1 MEHTPDDDDPRL
13 DIVIE
18 LTGVEGLPDDE
29 VQSVL
34 SELAFHT
41 ARYAHEHWSLDV
53 KATYC
58 NRRVVGAGEYVP
70 SPSEATE
77 VDDV

>member
-1 MEHTPDDDDPRL
+1 MEHTPDDDPRL

-18 LTGVEGLPDDE
+18 LTGVDGLPDDD

-41 ARYAHEHWSLDV
+41 ARYAHEHWELDV

-58 NRRVVGAGEYVP
+58 NRRVVGANEYVP
-70 SPSEATE
+70 ASDQTTEA
-77 VDDV
+77 DDA